1 MDTVLDGIR
10 MIGYWEMRWPCV
22 LDYEA
27 MGARLAHAMLAML
40 LRSGTLGL

>member
-22 LDYEA
+22 LKYEA
-27 MGARLAHAMLAML
+27 MGARLAGAVV
-40 LRSGTLGL
+40 